1 MLGSRGEVENEC
13 GMEETLAYVR
23 RVRVKGRDEVRLEMM
38 LGWGIS
44 VVLVM
49 MMSLWV
55 VVEKKQTNRLLSCF
69 VA

>member
-1 MLGSRGEVENEC
+1 
-13 GMEETLAYVR
+13 MEETLAYVR

-69 VA
+69 AVWLVY